1 MWRRSDPVR
10 PARAVPRH
18 PLLLLAESP
27 EPLPANNRVGNGW
40 RLGAPR
46 WLGWIRGRGVVSS
59 PAPDPHA
66 DRSRLAEFGGPRHGP
81 LVVMVAGGRGGVGRS
96 TLAVDL
102 AYTLGHGSN
111 GRRVLLVD
119 SDSVDP
125 DLDLHLGAC
134 RAGREL
140 MPLSR
145 LDQLT
150 LRLPDLHEGRI
161 TLDGCLFTDS
171 DLGFQCLLAARDD
184 PKPVT
189 VGREHLDYLF
199 EHLLAPTFDLIVVD
213 GGPLVSHS
221 SGSLRFWVERAGV
234 ALIPCGE
241 GEAHRRSCA
250 RALRYFEENS
260 NLGRGN
266 CLAVTALGPAAA
278 QHQRRQLAEHG
289 LELENLPWVPKAA
302 MLAAARQVPLAQV
315 DNRMRSACQAL
326 AVRVTSMSAGRQS
339 RER

>member
-1 MWRRSDPVR
+1 MR
-10 PARAVPRH
+10 PTRAVPRH
-18 PLLLLAESP
+18 PLLLLAETP
-27 EPLPANNRVGNGW
+27 EPLAGDNRTGNGS
-40 RLGAPR
+40 RLGALR
-46 WLGWIRGRGVVSS
+46 WPGWIGGRGVVSS
-59 PAPDPHA
+59 PASAPYA
-66 DRSRLAEFGGPRHGP
+66 DRSQLAEFGGPGHGP
-81 LVVMVAGGRGGVGRS
+81 LVVVVAGGRGGVGRS

-102 AYTLGHGSN
+102 AYTLGHGPT

-119 SDSVDP
+119 SDAVDP

-134 RAGREL
+134 RSGREL

-150 LRLPDLHEGRI
+150 LRLADLHEGRI
-161 TLDGCLFTDS
+161 TLDGCLFTDA
-171 DLGFQCLLAARDD
+171 DLGFQCLLAAPDD

-213 GGPLVSHS
+213 GGPLVSPS

-234 ALIPCGE
+234 ALIPCGD

-260 NLGRGN
+260 SLGRGN
-266 CLAVTALGPAAA
+266 CLAVTALDSAAA
-278 QHQRRQLAEHG
+278 EHQRRLLAEHG

-302 MLAAARQVPLAQV
+302 MVAAARQVPLAQV
-315 DNRMRSACQAL
+315 DNRMRSACQTL
-326 AVRVTSMSAGRQS
+326 AVRVSRMSVRRQS
-339 RER
+339 RDC